1 MNISEGK
8 ELIRNS
14 QFNRWK
20 YQADTGIEYFLSDV
34 YRRFDSKF
42 TKENIKSLNE
52 GQFGDH
58 ITQDMVPEFQ
68 RDNDKWD
75 RSRQISFIEN
85 VVMGLRSKIQLYV
98 INEDFRNYH
107 YQKCKIIDGLQRTTA
122 IKDFAQGK
130 FKIFGDN
137 ISFDDVCSER
147 LGGMMAIEIFHFE
160 DEKEACQFY
169 IDVNKGITHSEEDI
183 IRAQNFLD
191 IKMGCHY
198 NVPC

>member
-1 MNISEGK
+1 MNISEIK
-8 ELIRNS
+8 EIIRNS

-20 YQADTGIEYFLSDV
+20 YQADTDIEYFLSDV

-42 TKENIKSLNE
+42 TKDNMKSLNE

-98 INEDFRNYH
+98 LNEDYRKCG

-130 FKIFGDN
+130 FKIFGDS
-137 ISFDDVCSER
+137 ISFNDVCSER
-147 LGGMMAIEIFHFE
+147 LGGMMTIEIFHFE
-160 DEKEACQFY
+160 TEKEACQFY
-169 IDVNKGITHSEEDI
+169 IDVNKGITHSDADI
-183 IRAQNFLD
+183 QRAVDFLET
-191 IKMGCHY
+191 KES
-198 NVPC
+198 